1 MCSVEVI
8 KKMNEVSSKIMNLY
22 MSRFTIEQ
30 GQTLASLRDITGKAV
45 DPSKKKM
52 SDEEKNNVF
61 DAYRGILV
69 LVLMN
74 TEDAIKKS
82 KIYFT
87 SLQDVMTGYPYFN
100 KKKMDEKTKELYD
113 DAFSVLKNRDIEA
126 SSDLISCTQAL
137 FS

>member
-1 MCSVEVI
+1 
-8 KKMNEVSSKIMNLY
+8 MNLY
-22 MSRFTIEQ
+22 MSRFAVEQ
-30 GQTLASLRDITGKAV
+30 GQTLASLRDITGKTA
-45 DPSKKKM
+45 DSSKEKM

-113 DAFSVLKNRDIEA
+113 DAFSVLKNRDVEA
-126 SSDLISCTQAL
+126 SSDLISCTQAI

>member
-22 MSRFTIEQ
+22 MSRFAVEQ
-30 GQTLASLRDITGKAV
+30 GQTLASLRDITGKKA
-45 DPSKKKM
+45 DSSKEKM

-113 DAFSVLKNRDIEA
+113 DAFSVLKNRDVEA
-126 SSDLISCTQAL
+126 SSDLISCTQAI